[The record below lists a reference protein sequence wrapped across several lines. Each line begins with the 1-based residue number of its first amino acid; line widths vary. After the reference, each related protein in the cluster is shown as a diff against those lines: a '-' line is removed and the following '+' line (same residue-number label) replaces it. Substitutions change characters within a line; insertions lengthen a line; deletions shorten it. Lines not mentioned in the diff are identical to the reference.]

1 MKAMKWIT
9 LSVVA
14 AAVACTSLITA
25 CGPTE
30 EEPEVTEYTV
40 TYYDGTTV
48 LDTQTVEEGEK
59 ATEWQSG
66 LPQRTD
72 TASMAGMQLLTL
84 HTNLTSIQL

>member
-40 TYYDGTTV
+40 TFYDGETV

-59 ATEWQSG
+59 PQSG
-66 LPQRTD
+66 LPQRTAM
-72 TASMAGMQLLTL
+72 TSTGGGQRPISLT
-84 HTNLTSIQL
+84 NSALTRP